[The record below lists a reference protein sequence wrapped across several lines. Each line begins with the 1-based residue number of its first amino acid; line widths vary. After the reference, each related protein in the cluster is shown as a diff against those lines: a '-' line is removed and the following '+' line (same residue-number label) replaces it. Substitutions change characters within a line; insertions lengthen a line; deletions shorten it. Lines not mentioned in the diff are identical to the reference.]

1 VKDERLTALA
11 VSRAKPRRDKSG
23 KTVRTERPDRMCR
36 GLYLLVQPSG
46 SKSWALRY
54 RHGGQSRKLT
64 LGSVLGADDE
74 APGEPQIGGPL
85 SLAAARRLAAEAMH
99 QIALGRDPAQEK
111 ADGRARLALKP
122 VETFQAI
129 AENYLRR
136 EGKSLR
142 SADDR
147 RADLERLVFPRIGFM
162 PIAAIRRG
170 DIIGLLDAIEDERG
184 PAMADKALALV
195 RRIMGWHAART
206 DDFASPIIRGMART
220 RPRERARERV
230 LDDDELRSVWS
241 AAETAG
247 RFGAFIRFLLLT
259 GARRN
264 EAAEFPWD
272 ELAGADWVLPAARNK
287 VKQELVRPLSAAARG
302 LLDGIQRSGHFVFGA
317 GDRPLGGFSKFKAAF
332 DKTSGASGWTLHDLR
347 RTARSLMSRAG
358 VPADHAERCLGHVI
372 GGVRGVYD
380 RHEFYNEKRWAFEAL
395 AGQIDRILHPQPNVT
410 QLHRGVLK

>member
-1 VKDERLTALA
+1 MKDERLTALA
-11 VSRAKPRRDKSG
+11 VSRARPRRDMAG
-23 KTVRTERPDRMCR
+23 KTVRTERPDRLCR

-74 APGEPQIGGPL
+74 APGEPKIGDPL

-99 QIALGRDPAQEK
+99 QIALGRDPAREK
-111 ADGRARLALKP
+111 ADGRSRLALKP

-170 DIIGLLDAIEDERG
+170 DIIGLLDAIEDDRG
-184 PAMADKALALV
+184 PVMADKALALV

-247 RFGAFIRFLLLT
+247 RFGALVRFLVLT
-259 GARRN
+259 AARRN
-264 EAAEFPWD
+264 EAAELPWD
-272 ELAGADWVLPAARNK
+272 ELSNGDWILPAQRNK
-287 VKQELVRPLSAAARG
+287 TKLELVRPLSGAARA
-302 LLDGIQRSGHFVFGA
+302 LLDRIPRTGRFVFGA
-317 GDRPLGGFSKFKAAF
+317 GERPLGGFSKFKAAF
-332 DKTSGASGWTLHDLR
+332 DRSCDVSGWTLHDLR
-347 RTARSLMSRAG
+347 RTGRSLMSRAG
-358 VPADHAERCLGHVI
+358 VPPDHAEHALGHVVAGI
-372 GGVRGVYD
+372 RRVYD
-380 RHEFYNEKRWAFEAL
+380 RHEYLQEKKAAFKAL
-395 AGQIDRILHPQPNVT
+395 AGQMERIIDPRPNVT
-410 QLHRGVLK
+410 PLHRGIVK